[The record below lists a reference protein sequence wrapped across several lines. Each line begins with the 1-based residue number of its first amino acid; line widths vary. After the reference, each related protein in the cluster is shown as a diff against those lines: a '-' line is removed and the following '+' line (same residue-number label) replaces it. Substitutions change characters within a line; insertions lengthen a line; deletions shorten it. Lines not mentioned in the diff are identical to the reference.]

1 MRTSSTRV
9 DNFEDQSTGV
19 FDIGK
24 GLTPQSW
31 NSNVYQTNRAS
42 AFARLSYNFD
52 NRYYLTVNMRVDGS
66 SNFAKNNR
74 VGYFP
79 SLAAACASTRR
90 DL

>member
-1 MRTSSTRV
+1 MVGVEINGYHYENSSTRV

-42 AFARLSYNFD
+42 AFA
-52 NRYYLTVNMRVDGS
+52 G
-66 SNFAKNNR
+66 
-74 VGYFP
+74 
-79 SLAAACASTRR
+79 
-90 DL
+90 